1 MSFIQKIK
9 AFFGIGLMDVVLD
22 VPVKTF
28 KADDHAIVGTIRM
41 TAKSDQRVKE
51 ITLKFEENWT
61 KGSGDDKTTKTFD
74 IGKMSWK
81 EAFDIKAGE
90 TKDVPFELTFSY
102 EKSMTDRIAERGGVV
117 GGLGAA
123 ARFLS
128 SEKSD
133 FWLTAT
139 VDLEASTFDP
149 NAVLE
154 LKRLDK

>member
-1 MSFIQKIK
+1 MSFFQKIK
-9 AFFGIGLMDVVLD
+9 AFFGIGLMDVKLD
-22 VPVKTF
+22 VPIKTF

-51 ITLKFEENWT
+51 ISLQFEETWE
-61 KGSGDDKTTKTFD
+61 KGSDDDKTTKTFD
-74 IGKMSWK
+74 LGKLSWK
-81 EAFDIKAGE
+81 DAFDIKAGE
-90 TKDVPFELTFSY
+90 VKEIPFELPFSY
-102 EKSMTDRIAERGGVV
+102 EKSLTDRVAEKGGVV

-128 SEKSD
+128 KEKST

-149 NAVLE
+149 NDVLE